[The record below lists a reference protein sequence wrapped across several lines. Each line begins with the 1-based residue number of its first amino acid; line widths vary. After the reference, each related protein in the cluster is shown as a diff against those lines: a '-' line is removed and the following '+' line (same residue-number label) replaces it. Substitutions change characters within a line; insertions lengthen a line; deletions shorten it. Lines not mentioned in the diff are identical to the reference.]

1 MSKHYVKDKY
11 MTNNSVGTILSGLMT
26 RYIQRVPMV
35 KHIIK
40 SMIRKGMI
48 SSQDDIV
55 NDHIAFRTM
64 GVPHLG
70 IRSIEKIFL
79 HYGYIRQDEYHFKQ
93 KKVKAYWY
101 APPTY
106 DANLPRIFISELIVP
121 ELSKT
126 SQDIIRK
133 YTNEALDCP
142 KLSLDPNDVKATDEF
157 LHSPLWSMPDITDYR
172 TLRDESEYASWV
184 IHNRYYLNH
193 FTISVH
199 SLPAP
204 YNRLE
209 AFNNFL
215 ESIGVTLND
224 SGGKIKTSE
233 DGYLRQSASVAE
245 QVTVKFPAGESYEHI
260 DIAGSFVEFA
270 ERNVMPSGQR
280 RDGFEASNA
289 DKIFESTF
297 VEQTIKQ

>member
-1 MSKHYVKDKY
+1 
-11 MTNNSVGTILSGLMT
+11 
-26 RYIQRVPMV
+26 MV
-35 KHIIK
+35 KHIIQ
-40 SMIRKGMI
+40 SMLRQGMI
-48 SSQDDIV
+48 SNQDDII
-55 NDHIAFRTM
+55 NDHIAFRTI

-70 IRSIEKIFL
+70 IQSLEKIFL
-79 HYGYIRQDEYHFKQ
+79 HYGYTRQDEYNFKQ

-101 APPTY
+101 APPRNE
-106 DANLPRIFISELIVP
+106 ANLPRIFISELIVQ

-126 SQDIIRK
+126 AQGIINK
-133 YTNEALDCP
+133 YTNEAIGCP
-142 KLSLDPNDVKATDEF
+142 ALSLDPNDVKATDEC
-157 LHSPLWSMPDITDYR
+157 LHSPLWRTPDISDYR
-172 TLRDESEYASWV
+172 ALQDESEYASWV
-184 IHNRYYLNH
+184 IYNRYYLNH

-199 SLPAP
+199 SLQEP
-204 YNRLE
+204 YNKLE

-245 QVTVKFPAGESYEHI
+245 QVTVKFPDGESYQYI

-270 ERNVMPSGQR
+270 ERNIMPSGQR

-297 VEQTIKQ
+297 TDQTIKP